1 MDLQARPLQYFVA
14 VARDR
19 SFSRA
24 AARLNV
30 SQPSLSAQMRE
41 LERRLG
47 FALFERTSRHVAL
60 TREGRLF
67 LTDAQRMV
75 AEAARLNR
83 AAREIRESELRIGAA
98 IYTVFIPER
107 TRLTESFAA
116 AHPEIRLHLE
126 NPTQVRQFIGLRRG
140 ELDLAIAIGLAAR
153 SAEAA
158 GPDTDRLSE
167 IVLPGDFDRLD
178 IVARP
183 VRLLVPRESPLAA
196 LDAVPLTA
204 LAGTAVAMLGD
215 YHGAEL
221 IDAISL
227 PLLEAGVE
235 LDVPPEGNAISVER
249 HGVLRRM
256 PAISLGWFAYGQD
269 LSSMVAR
276 PVDGLDVTT
285 ELALLRLQRTD
296 RRPALDTFWAFAG
309 DFARSLVPPEAAA

>member
-14 VARDR
+14 VARER

-30 SQPSLSAQMRE
+30 SQPSLSAQLRE

-47 FALFERTSRHVAL
+47 FALFARTSRHVAL

-67 LTDAQRMV
+67 LVDAQRMV

-83 AAREIRESELRIGAA
+83 AAREIRESELRLAAA
-98 IYTVFIPER
+98 IYTVLIPER
-107 TRLTESFAA
+107 TALTERFAA

-140 ELDLAIAIGLAAR
+140 EIDIAIVIGLAAR
-153 SAEAA
+153 SAETA
-158 GPDTDRLSE
+158 GPETDALSE
-167 IVLPGDFDRLD
+167 IVFPGDFERLD
-178 IVARP
+178 ITARP

-196 LDAVPLTA
+196 LDPIPLDR
-204 LAGTAVAMLGD
+204 LAGTRVAMLGA

-227 PLLEAGVE
+227 PLLEAGVD
-235 LDVPPEGNAISVER
+235 LDVPAEGNAISVER
-249 HGVLRRM
+249 HGVLARL
-256 PAISLGWFAYGQD
+256 PAVSLGWFSYGQD
-269 LSSMVAR
+269 TDSMIAR
-276 PVDGLDVTT
+276 RVEGLDVTT
-285 ELALLRLQRTD
+285 ELALLRLQRSD
-296 RRPALDTFWAFAG
+296 RRPALDSFWAFAE
-309 DFARSLVPPEAAA
+309 DFARALA